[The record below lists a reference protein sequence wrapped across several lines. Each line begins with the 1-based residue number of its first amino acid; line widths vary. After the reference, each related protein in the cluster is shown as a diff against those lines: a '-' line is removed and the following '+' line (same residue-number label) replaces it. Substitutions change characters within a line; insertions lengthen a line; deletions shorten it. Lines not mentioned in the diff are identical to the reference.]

1 MSFAIFFG
9 VLAVYLAK
17 LPPVLAPWRDT
28 GEMSVAV
35 ATLGVAHPTSYPLYI
50 LLGRL
55 AALFPLGNPAYRLN
69 LFSAVAGAAAC
80 ALLFAV
86 LRRKRGMAAA
96 LAAALCLAFNP
107 TFWAVTQV
115 SEMYSLWV
123 LAAIALVALAE
134 RLTEDSSERLWP
146 AFCYLA
152 GILLTNRLD
161 LILLAPGLLWLALS
175 HRPKAAGEDN
185 LWAGM
190 ALLLAPAAAALSGSN
205 LPAALLIVGTFLAR
219 TRGDGAARRLALG
232 VGAGLAGLS
241 VYLYLPVRSATGP
254 FLDWNHPAKLANF
267 LDSILRTRYGGTLD
281 LISRNYGVGEMFG
294 ENLRLWGAHLW
305 DAFGPMLAFAGF
317 GAIVD
322 YREDR
327 GRFYGRLVSWWWAGP
342 VFLFLANMPPNPHAA
357 AIVEPHYLLSDT
369 ILLFWFA
376 GGIGALGAAAW
387 RPLVAAILVAAWP
400 LTRGVPSRLDRREHF
415 HSCDFAANVFRAAP
429 PGSVVVAKKDV
440 QVYALWHYQVAQ
452 GRRRDL
458 RLIAQGLAGS
468 PWYQADWR
476 RREKSVLVSNL
487 SAPEGWAALGA
498 AGTPLLMTYDAEPP
512 AAVAQAVKP
521 RGLLQ
526 AVSGVDGD
534 DGAQRALLV
543 RRGARHAEQGSD
555 LFTSDLIEGYGLAF
569 YREALHLQRESANV
583 EAERALVLGWTTNWN
598 FPDIPLFLGY
608 VQASAGRMSEAAA
621 TYALADGLFA
631 EKLSLAERYRSLP
644 ALLSAIRSQA
654 AETATHHGVVLEK
667 LGDKAGAES
676 QYRHALAL
684 FPLAQTRYNLAVLAW
699 GVDWA
704 VVEENLS
711 EALRLDPNH
720 ADARKYLAALR
731 ARGAARAPI
740 RRIY

>member
-1 MSFAIFFG
+1 MSLAIFFG
-9 VLAVYLAK
+9 VLAVYIAK
-17 LPPVLAPWRDT
+17 LPPVLAPWRDA

-69 LFSAVAGAAAC
+69 LLSAVGGAAAC

-86 LRRKRGMAAA
+86 LRRKRGAPAS
-96 LAAALCLAFNP
+96 LAAAFCLAFNP

-134 RLTEDSSERLWP
+134 RLSEDSSQRLWP
-146 AFCYLA
+146 VFCYLA
-152 GILLTNRLD
+152 GVLLTNRLD
-161 LILLAPGLLWLALS
+161 LILLAPGLLWLALA
-175 HRPKAAGEDN
+175 HRPKAASEDN

-190 ALLLAPAAAALSGSN
+190 ALLLAPATAALSGSN
-205 LPAALLIVGTFLAR
+205 LPAALLIGGTFLAR
-219 TRGDGAARRLALG
+219 IRGEGAARRLALG

-254 FLDWNHPAKLANF
+254 FLDWNHPAIPANF

-281 LISRNYGVGEMFG
+281 LISHNYRVGEMFG
-294 ENLRLWGAHLW
+294 ANLRLWGAHLW
-305 DAFGPMLAFAGF
+305 DAFGPMLAFSGL
-317 GAIVD
+317 GAAVD
-322 YREDR
+322 WREDR
-327 GRFYGRLVSWWWAGP
+327 GRFFGRLTAWWWAGP
-342 VFLFLANMPPNPHAA
+342 VFIFLANMPPNPHAA

-369 ILLFWFA
+369 ILLFWLA
-376 GGIGALGAAAW
+376 GGIGALRAAAW
-387 RPLVAAILVAAWP
+387 RPLAAAVLVAVWP
-400 LTRGVPSRLDRREHF
+400 LSRGVPARLNRREHF
-415 HSCDFAANVFRAAP
+415 HSYDFAANVFRAAP
-429 PGSVVVAKKDV
+429 LGAVVVAKKDV
-440 QVYALWHYQVAQ
+440 QIYALWHYQVAQ
-452 GRRRDL
+452 GRRQDL

-476 RREKSVLVSNL
+476 RRDKSLLVSNL
-487 SAPEGWAALGA
+487 SGAEGWSALGA

-512 AAVAQAVKP
+512 AIVAQAAQP

-526 AVSGVDGD
+526 AISGVGGD
-534 DGAQRALLV
+534 DGAQRALMV
-543 RRGARHAEQGSD
+543 RRGARRAELAPD
-555 LFTSDLIEGYGLAF
+555 FFTSDLIDGYALAF
-569 YREALHLQRESANV
+569 YREALRLQKDALNV
-583 EAERALVLGWTTNWN
+583 AAERALDESWAVDWS

-608 VQASAGRMSEAAA
+608 VQASAGRMNEAAA

-644 ALLSAIRSQA
+644 ALVLAIRSQA

-667 LGDKAGAES
+667 LGEKAGAES
-676 QYRHALAL
+676 QYRRALAL

-704 VVEENLS
+704 AVEENLS

-720 ADARKYLAALR
+720 AEARKYLTALR
-731 ARGAARAPI
+731 ARGAARLPI
-740 RRIY
+740 R